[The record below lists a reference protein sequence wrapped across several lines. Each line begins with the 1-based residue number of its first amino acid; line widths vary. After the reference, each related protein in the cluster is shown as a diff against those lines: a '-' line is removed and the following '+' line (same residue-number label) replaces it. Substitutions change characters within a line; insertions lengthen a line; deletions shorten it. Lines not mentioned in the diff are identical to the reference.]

1 VKERLC
7 GGVAGAGSGIGPY
20 LAGAPWWAVALVVF
34 VVMLV
39 TYGVV
44 CWLAANTRAGRMS
57 PSSSPGKHRL
67 SGSPRRHRPSA
78 KSGGGVTL
86 RENQCPIPMP
96 HVGELAGPGRA

>member
-39 TYGVV
+39 TYSVV
-44 CWLAANTRAGRMS
+44 CWLAANTRAGRISTFLITWEAPSEREPEAS
-57 PSSSPGKHRL
+57 PPKRQKWWRSD
-67 SGSPRRHRPSA
+67 A
-78 KSGGGVTL
+78 
-86 RENQCPIPMP
+86 
-96 HVGELAGPGRA
+96 A